1 MGVQQTLKI
10 PPLISTKY
18 FNIEENG
25 YMFWYLLPTRGNYHT
40 IPVSVGIFKE
50 FSILGGRNG
59 VLLCCTSRCLG
70 LIICILACQSVF

>member
-18 FNIEENG
+18 FNIKENG

-40 IPVSVGIFKE
+40 IPVSVGIFKN
-50 FSILGGRNG
+50 FSILGGRKRCFI
-59 VLLCCTSRCLG
+59 VLHEPTFRS
-70 LIICILACQSVF
+70 IYVS

>member
-25 YMFWYLLPTRGNYHT
+25 YMFWYLLP
-40 IPVSVGIFKE
+40 
-50 FSILGGRNG
+50 LGGITTQY
-59 VLLCCTSRCLG
+59 LLVWGFLK
-70 LIICILACQSVF
+70 ILVYWAGETVFYCAARADV